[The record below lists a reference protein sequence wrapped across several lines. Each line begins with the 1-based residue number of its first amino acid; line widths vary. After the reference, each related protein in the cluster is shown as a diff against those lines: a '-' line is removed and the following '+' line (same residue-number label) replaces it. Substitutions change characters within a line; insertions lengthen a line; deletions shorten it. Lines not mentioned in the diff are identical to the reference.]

1 MCVCES
7 SNSSYNYNSNNNNNT
22 ATSTTRNCCERDGDS
37 NSVSHK
43 SEMKTRIK
51 PCHLFFIQNN
61 NNNSSKNN
69 NRIANH
75 KDYPNNKRSRD
86 NLACNDQ
93 QPQLTVTTTAT
104 STTAATMNG
113 ATNGGRTPPL
123 MRSCSTPAVY
133 DIETHPA
140 SPVFPHLLLGNGRD
154 ANNPS
159 SVGAN
164 CVLNVTCQSP
174 SENHLQ
180 GLKYMQIPAS
190 DTPHQN
196 IKQYFQEAFDFIE
209 DARKTGSRVLL
220 HCHAGISRSATIAI
234 AYVMRYKS
242 LSLLEAYKLVKV
254 ARPIISPNLNFMG
267 QLLELEQGLRKSGIL
282 APQPPASLP
291 AAASCSSS
299 SNSSSSNNIQ
309 PLALAPTTT
318 ITTTTSQE
326 ELVEQPELE
335 AAAEVGQQ
343 RVLPRKSKSD
353 SEAMDEDVYDY
364 DDVDSGASSNCSSRL
379 TSPPITPD
387 ETPCTSASSA
397 AAAAAPATELDSP
410 CSNSSSGIY
419 SVSTSFCAS
428 NRNSNSSNSS
438 NSSSSSSYTA
448 TTSLAEVPPT
458 PALLSP
464 TRPLALFKRNSPA
477 KLRLNLESIY
487 TADIPKSISC
497 ISIHNA
503 TPATPSCEASDAID
517 GNSNNLVMVST
528 SSD

>member
-7 SNSSYNYNSNNNNNT
+7 SYTANNNNYSSNNT

-43 SEMKTRIK
+43 SEMKMRIK
-51 PCHLFFIQNN
+51 REAPCLLLFMPIPNN
-61 NNNSSKNN
+61 NNNNNNN
-69 NRIANH
+69 NRIGANH
-75 KDYPNNKRSRD
+75 KDYPNNKRSRE
-86 NLACNDQ
+86 NLACDE
-93 QPQLTVTTTAT
+93 QLTTAT
-104 STTAATMNG
+104 ASTMNG
-113 ATNGGRTPPL
+113 GSSNGGGGRTPPL
-123 MRSCSTPAVY
+123 MRSCSSPAVY

-154 ANNPS
+154 ANDPS

-174 SENHLQ
+174 SEGHLQ

-267 QLLELEQGLRKSGIL
+267 QLLELEQSLRKSGVL
-282 APQPPASLP
+282 APAPAPVSPASH
-291 AAASCSSS
+291 
-299 SNSSSSNNIQ
+299 
-309 PLALAPTTT
+309 APHTTATATTT
-318 ITTTTSQE
+318 AAGATTSQ
-326 ELVEQPELE
+326 LVEQPEQE
-335 AAAEVGQQ
+335 AAES
-343 RVLPRKSKSD
+343 LPRAPVVSHCKSKSD
-353 SEAMDEDVYDY
+353 SEAMDEDEYDDY
-364 DDVDSGASSNCSSRL
+364 DDVDSGAGSFAGSNCSSRL

-387 ETPCTSASSA
+387 ETPCTSSA
-397 AAAAAPATELDSP
+397 AAAPVADLDSP
-410 CSNSSSGIY
+410 CSNSSSGVY
-419 SVSTSFCAS
+419 SLSRSRIFCS
-428 NRNSNSSNSS
+428 G
-438 NSSSSSSYTA
+438 SSSSNNSYEAASSTNNA
-448 TTSLAEVPPT
+448 PAPST

-464 TRPLALFKRNSPA
+464 TRPLAVFKRNSPA
-477 KLRLNLESIY
+477 KLRLNLDSNYPPI
-487 TADIPKSISC
+487 IPKSVSC
-497 ISIHNA
+497 ISIRSPLPSDA
-503 TPATPSCEASDAID
+503 PATPICETLPPTTAT
-517 GNSNNLVMVST
+517 GT
-528 SSD
+528 SMD

>member
-7 SNSSYNYNSNNNNNT
+7 SNSSNNNT
-22 ATSTTRNCCERDGDS
+22 ATSTRNCCERDGDS

-43 SEMKTRIK
+43 SEMKMRIK
-51 PCHLFFIQNN
+51 REAPCLLLFMPIPNN
-61 NNNSSKNN
+61 NNNNN
-69 NRIANH
+69 NRIGANH
-75 KDYPNNKRSRD
+75 KDYPNNKRSRE
-86 NLACNDQ
+86 NLACDEQ
-93 QPQLTVTTTAT
+93 QLTAT
-104 STTAATMNG
+104 STAASAMNG
-113 ATNGGRTPPL
+113 GNTGGRTPPL
-123 MRSCSTPAVY
+123 MRSCSSPAVY

-154 ANNPS
+154 ANDPS

-174 SENHLQ
+174 SESHLQ

-234 AYVMRYKS
+234 AYVMRHKS

-267 QLLELEQGLRKSGIL
+267 QLLELEQSLRKSGVL
-282 APQPPASLP
+282 APLP
-291 AAASCSSS
+291 VAVSPVISHSHTSS
-299 SNSSSSNNIQ
+299 Q
-309 PLALAPTTT
+309 
-318 ITTTTSQE
+318 
-326 ELVEQPELE
+326 LVEQPEQEREQEL
-335 AAAEVGQQ
+335 AAAEDSQPQQ
-343 RVLPRKSKSD
+343 LLQHVPRAVHSKSKSD

-364 DDVDSGASSNCSSRL
+364 DDVDSGASSFAGSNCSSRL

-387 ETPCTSASSA
+387 ETPCTSSA
-397 AAAAAPATELDSP
+397 AAAASADLDSP
-410 CSNSSSGIY
+410 CSNSSSGVY
-419 SVSTSFCAS
+419 SLSRSRIFCATNNYPVPAS
-428 NRNSNSSNSS
+428 DPASATASS
-438 NSSSSSSYTA
+438 T
-448 TTSLAEVPPT
+448 T

-477 KLRLNLESIY
+477 KLRLNLEPI
-487 TADIPKSISC
+487 IPKSISC

-503 TPATPSCEASDAID
+503 TLRSPLQRDAPATPTCEAAPAAAASVLLSEATD
-517 GNSNNLVMVST
+517 NNNLAVAT

>member
-1 MCVCES
+1 MCVCET
-7 SNSSYNYNSNNNNNT
+7 SNSSYNYNNNSNNT

-43 SEMKTRIK
+43 SEMKMRIK
-51 PCHLFFIQNN
+51 REAPCLLLFMPIQNN
-61 NNNSSKNN
+61 NNNNN
-69 NRIANH
+69 NRIGANH
-75 KDYPNNKRSRD
+75 KDYPNNKRSRE
-86 NLACNDQ
+86 NLACDEQ
-93 QPQLTVTTTAT
+93 QLTAT
-104 STTAATMNG
+104 STSTAAMNVG
-113 ATNGGRTPPL
+113 SNGGRTPPL
-123 MRSCSTPAVY
+123 MRSCSSPAVY

-154 ANNPS
+154 ADDPS

-174 SENHLQ
+174 SESHLQ

-267 QLLELEQGLRKSGIL
+267 QLLELEQSLRKSGVL
-282 APQPPASLP
+282 APLP
-291 AAASCSSS
+291 VTPIVSSHTP
-299 SNSSSSNNIQ
+299 Q
-309 PLALAPTTT
+309 TPLAA
-318 ITTTTSQE
+318 TTSQ
-326 ELVEQPELE
+326 LVEQPEQE
-335 AAAEVGQQ
+335 AAAAVAHLAPSSRPLQS
-343 RVLPRKSKSD
+343 KSKSD

-364 DDVDSGASSNCSSRL
+364 DDVDSGAGSFAGSNCSSRL

-387 ETPCTSASSA
+387 ETPCTSAA
-397 AAAAAPATELDSP
+397 AAATELDSP
-410 CSNSSSGIY
+410 CSNTSSGIY
-419 SVSTSFCAS
+419 SM
-428 NRNSNSSNSS
+428 
-438 NSSSSSSYTA
+438 SSSRPFSAPNSYAAA
-448 TTSLAEVPPT
+448 TPAPAATPAA

-464 TRPLALFKRNSPA
+464 SRPLALFKRNSPV
-477 KLRLNLESIY
+477 KLRLNLESNY
-487 TADIPKSISC
+487 TPNIPKSISC

-503 TPATPSCEASDAID
+503 SLRSPLQRDAPATPSCEAAPTTPGDNNCSSSS
-517 GNSNNLVMVST
+517 NNNNNLVAAT